1 MIGHLIKYSDFY
13 NTQSIESALE
23 IVKCIPKEELLTTI
37 AAINAKLK
45 PVFRSNFDDSRSTQ
59 IECLRLVFLDSKNH
73 ISNSNCKNFI
83 SKYIQTPKNYNLFS
97 RVTCLYAFQD
107 ILSSSD
113 FAKYERIEYTI
124 GEREKIL
131 KYLLAIN
138 ESILLYDS
146 EYNEGDKDRLGDSIF
161 EYLMFKEIPHNQ
173 YYQTSNPINL
183 FYKSWKLF
191 KAIQMNEFYSVHLK
205 DFLKISYG
213 TDNLTDFFKNHL
225 GAYFLSY
232 DKDFGFNFM
241 NVKDSDYELK
251 QILDN
256 FSIPQEIKTYNKG
269 DLRLFDFLCLKKSP
283 LYKSEVKDD
292 KNFTTYI
299 VLDSTLLL
307 EKTYSL
313 FVNDFWFDYLKPNNI
328 CKRSDWGNF
337 IGSNFFEPFLE
348 EIFYH
353 SFKNNKRIV
362 YRSTD
367 ALKFKL
373 NGRDLIEYADFYIR
387 ERGKIILSQAK
398 SNYLPVINGYKTVNN
413 IDDFASLDLEKFYE
427 DYGLTQLANK
437 TIKLYHEYK
446 FFINDISFNFVR
458 KVKIFPTLIVND
470 PILCLGVASFTFQ
483 EKFKKI
489 LGENGVEIESEK
501 HTILPLTIVN
511 VSDLQDIEQSLQDG
525 NENIFNIFRYFHSI
539 SSLKRAPFAGST
551 VDFKTVQNAINKRIK
566 SKLIAR
572 RIKRFKWLNES

>member
-1 MIGHLIKYSDFY
+1 MIGHLVKYSDFY
-13 NTQSIESALE
+13 NTKTIESAIE
-23 IVKCIPKEELLTTI
+23 VVTSIPKEELLTTI

-45 PVFRSNFDDSRSTQ
+45 PVYRSSIDNSRSTQ
-59 IECLRLVFLDSKNH
+59 IECLRLIFLDSKNH
-73 ISNSNCKNFI
+73 ISNSNCKGFI
-83 SKYIQTPKNYNLFS
+83 SRYNQTPKNYNLFS

-124 GEREKIL
+124 GQREKIL

-138 ESILLYDS
+138 ESILLYNS
-146 EYNEGDKDRLGDSIF
+146 EYNDDDNDRLGDSIF

-183 FYKSWKLF
+183 FYKSWSLF
-191 KAIQMNEFYSVHLK
+191 KTIQMDEFYSVHLK
-205 DFLKISYG
+205 DFLKKYYG
-213 TDNLTDFFKNHL
+213 IDSLTDFFRNHL

-232 DKDFGFNFM
+232 DNQFGFNYM
-241 NVKDSDYELK
+241 NIKDSDEELK
-251 QILDN
+251 QILDK
-256 FSIPQEIKTYNKG
+256 FSIPQEIQTYSKG
-269 DLRLFDFLCLKKSP
+269 DLSIFDFLCLKKSP

-292 KNFTTYI
+292 KNLTTYI

-328 CKRSDWGNF
+328 CKRNDWGNF
-337 IGSNFFEPFLE
+337 IGTNFFEPFLE
-348 EIFYH
+348 EIFCQT
-353 SFKNNKRIV
+353 FKNNKRIV
-362 YRSTD
+362 FRSTD

-373 NGRDLIEYADFYIR
+373 NGKDLIEYADFYIR
-387 ERGKIILSQAK
+387 ERGEILLAEAK
-398 SNYLPVINGYKTVNN
+398 SNYLPVVNGYKTVNN
-413 IDDFASLDLEKFYE
+413 IDDFTSINLVKFYK

-437 TIKLYHEYK
+437 TIRLFHEYK

-458 KVKIFPTLIVND
+458 KVKIFPILIVND
-470 PILCLGVASFTFQ
+470 PIFCLGVVSFTFQ

-489 LGENGVEIESEK
+489 LQENGVEFETEK
-501 HTILPLTIVN
+501 HIILPLTIVN

-525 NENIFNIFRYFHSI
+525 DENIFNILRCFHSI
-539 SSLKRAPFAGST
+539 SSLKRAPFAGSS
-551 VDFKTVQNAINKRIK
+551 VVFKTVQNAINKRIK

-572 RIKRFKWLNES
+572 RINRLKWLNES